1 MSAAAKKPSFLD
13 AFWTPDSKPGK
24 TVPAAKETPPASQP
38 TPATP
43 PAGAAG
49 VAVSYGTLGTSAVV
63 PQIDDGIKADLLK
76 TMTEAHPAG
85 YTYLEFMEALKN
97 MEAIVPSESDR
108 FKAVYAAVKSMIKPA
123 DLVKTAQ
130 IYVDAL
136 QKNLSDFNSYLDSET
151 KKRVTTR
158 EENAKKSDAV
168 IEATRAQIDSLTQ
181 QISKLQADRITLLN
195 EAAAE
200 KAKVDKLSAN
210 FKVTWDAVTQGITA
224 DIKKIQTY
232 LGV

>member
-1 MSAAAKKPSFLD
+1 
-13 AFWTPDSKPGK
+13 
-24 TVPAAKETPPASQP
+24 
-38 TPATP
+38 
-43 PAGAAG
+43 
-49 VAVSYGTLGTSAVV
+49 
-63 PQIDDGIKADLLK
+63 
-76 TMTEAHPAG
+76 
-85 YTYLEFMEALKN
+85 